1 MPRRARD
8 LPAAVRMDLHMLTLV
23 NGKERTLEEFEHLF
37 AAGGFRLQRVIPTD
51 GRTGISALEARK
63 S

>member
-1 MPRRARD
+1 
-8 LPAAVRMDLHMLTLV
+8 MLTLV
-23 NGKERTLEEFEHLF
+23 NGKERTLEEFERLF
-37 AAGGFRLQRVIPTD
+37 GAGGFRLQRVVPTD